1 MNVFDIFKSSP
12 TPEEGTEIS
21 DTPYYVVFSECVK
34 DSIFWTVGAFA
45 FTVIIVCLYRWR
57 KWHVESLEKIAAKA
71 LWMSGYENTPYR
83 FRKRD
88 KVMFYGRRMLRKMKS
103 LGDQA
108 YSGQGRKRKAVMKF
122 ARRILQM
129 QRDNMPMQLKVLE
142 PPAEFLE
149 ESHEGSL
156 GMPPDVLYMLQSIR
170 IFGHFEKPVFF
181 KLCKFTEVISLQAG
195 EFLFKIADT
204 DDSVYVVQTGSINVS
219 INNADGTTMSLK
231 IIHKGESVTSL
242 LSFIDVLAGSPSI
255 YKTVTAKAMEPTQ
268 VIRLPM
274 YAFKEV
280 FDESPDILV
289 RVVQVIMVR
298 LERVTFTALRNYL
311 GLHGELVYH
320 PPKAA
325 KKSEKVKSSP
335 GHRRTNSTYLE
346 EVMALYGHSGDRPDM
361 LADLATTECATGSC
375 GRKLSATK
383 MCDEK
388 SIHYVYALDCFVR
401 ELGLQDEDKH
411 LLEGAMEVR
420 EYQAG
425 ATLIREGDNSD
436 NVSLIFL
443 LSGNLQVYQF
453 RYTYANSGSIK
464 QENTEVH
471 VLSIHPGEFDGGL
484 AVITGEASLY
494 TIRAKHF
501 SRVALL
507 SRSTVYNVMR
517 ERPKTVLDI
526 ANSVVRKLSPLVR
539 QCDFALDWMFLESGR
554 AVFRQDEPSDSTYI
568 VLSGRVRSV
577 ATHANGKKEIV
588 GEYGKGDLVGLVE
601 MITDTTRNTTAMAV
615 RDSEL
620 AKLPQGLFNAIKLRH
635 PMVVTQLFGLLS
647 HRLLGSVQGRH
658 SLAIAPQPVEPNHIK
673 HKYST
678 VAIVPVNEDVPLS
691 AFTYEL
697 YHSLSAIGP
706 SLRLTS
712 DVVRKTLGANI
723 LDSANEYRLTSWLAQ
738 QEDRNQIALY
748 QCDNILS
755 PWTQRCWRQADVILI
770 VGVGD
775 HGPGVGSMER
785 EIDRL
790 MLRTQKELVILHP
803 DNTTAKP
810 TNTVQWLNMRS
821 WVMKHHHIQCRKRI
835 FTRRSQYRTNELY
848 SKVLQTEPNLH
859 SDFSRLARWLT
870 GNSVGL
876 VLGGGGARG
885 AAHVGML
892 KAIQEA
898 GIPIDMVGG
907 VSIGAL
913 MGALWCSEKNI
924 TTVTQK
930 AREWSKKMTQWGH
943 QLLDLTY
950 PITSMFSGRDFN
962 KTIRDTIGDIYIED
976 LWIPYFTLTTDI
988 TASCARVHTHGSLW
1002 RYIRSSMSL
1011 SGYMPP
1017 LCDPKDGHLLLDGGY
1032 VNNLPADV
1040 LRAQGASHIIAI
1052 DVGSQDETNLTDY
1065 GDYLSG
1071 WWLIYKKFNPFTSPV
1086 RVPNLPDIQSR
1097 LAYVSCVRQL
1107 EEVKSSDYCE
1117 YIRPPIDQYKTLAFG
1132 QFDHIKDVGYVHGKQ
1147 VFEEMAKSGRISLFN
1162 QWYPQESGVPKATPH
1177 SLNEYTFTDLA
1188 QIVCRVPETYTE
1200 HQYSSTDEDVY
1211 FDGYISEPSSLY
1223 PMGKPLK
1230 LKRTGGSLSLSENEM
1245 DSDDLE
1251 MPTLLQLSG
1260 KTKERLESQE
1270 FEKKKAT
1277 EEAPLPAPST
1287 SD

>member
-1 MNVFDIFKSSP
+1 MSLFSVFKSQTS
-12 TPEEGTEIS
+12 PEEGTEVS
-21 DTPYYVVFSECVK
+21 EAPYYVVFSECVK

-71 LWMSGYENTPYR
+71 LWMSGYENSGYR

-103 LGDQA
+103 LSDQA
-108 YSGQGRKRKAVMKF
+108 YSGQGRKRRAVMRF

-129 QRDNMPMQLKVLE
+129 QKDNMPMQLKVLE

-149 ESHEGSL
+149 ESREGSL

-181 KLCKFTEVISLQAG
+181 KLCKFTEVISLQTG
-195 EFLFKIADT
+195 EFLFKIGDT

-231 IIHKGESVTSL
+231 IIHKGETVTSL
-242 LSFIDVLAGSPSI
+242 LSFIDVLAGSSSV
-255 YKTVTAKAMEPTQ
+255 YKTVTARAMEPTQ

-280 FDESPDILV
+280 FDESPDLLV

-298 LERVTFTALRNYL
+298 LER
-311 GLHGELVYH
+311 
-320 PPKAA
+320 
-325 KKSEKVKSSP
+325 SSP
-335 GHRRTNSTYLE
+335 GHKRTNSTYLE
-346 EVMALYGHSGDRPDM
+346 EVMALYGYSGDRPDM

-375 GRKLSATK
+375 GRKVSSTK
-383 MCDEK
+383 MVDEK
-388 SIHYVYALDCFVR
+388 SIHYVYALDSFVR

-411 LLEGAMEVR
+411 LLEGSMEVR

-425 ATLIREGDNSD
+425 ATIIREGDNND

-443 LSGNLQVYQF
+443 LSGSLQVYQF
-453 RYTYANSGSIK
+453 RYTYSQNGTIK

-554 AVFRQDEPSDSTYI
+554 AVFRQDEQSDSTYI
-568 VLSGRVRSV
+568 VLSGRIRSV
-577 ATHANGKKEIV
+577 ATHSNGKKEIV

-601 MITDTTRNTTAMAV
+601 MITDTTRTTTAMAV

-658 SLAIAPQPVEPNHIK
+658 SRAMTSQTVEPNHIK

-697 YHSLSAIGP
+697 YHSLCAIGP
-706 SLRLTS
+706 TLRLTS

-738 QEDRNQIALY
+738 QEDRNMLALY
-748 QCDNILS
+748 QCDNIVS

-803 DNTTAKP
+803 DNSTTKP

-821 WVMKHHHIQCRKRI
+821 WVMKHHHIQCKKRM
-835 FTRRSQYRTNELY
+835 FTRKSQYR
-848 SKVLQTEPNLH
+848 
-859 SDFSRLARWLT
+859 
-870 GNSVGL
+870 
-876 VLGGGGARG
+876 
-885 AAHVGML
+885 
-892 KAIQEA
+892 I
-898 GIPIDMVGG
+898 
-907 VSIGAL
+907 
-913 MGALWCSEKNI
+913 
-924 TTVTQK
+924 
-930 AREWSKKMTQWGH
+930 
-943 QLLDLTY
+943 
-950 PITSMFSGRDFN
+950 
-962 KTIRDTIGDIYIED
+962 
-976 LWIPYFTLTTDI
+976 
-988 TASCARVHTHGSLW
+988 
-1002 RYIRSSMSL
+1002 
-1011 SGYMPP
+1011 
-1017 LCDPKDGHLLLDGGY
+1017 
-1032 VNNLPADV
+1032 
-1040 LRAQGASHIIAI
+1040 
-1052 DVGSQDETNLTDY
+1052 
-1065 GDYLSG
+1065 
-1071 WWLIYKKFNPFTSPV
+1071 
-1086 RVPNLPDIQSR
+1086 
-1097 LAYVSCVRQL
+1097 
-1107 EEVKSSDYCE
+1107 
-1117 YIRPPIDQYKTLAFG
+1117 
-1132 QFDHIKDVGYVHGKQ
+1132 
-1147 VFEEMAKSGRISLFN
+1147 
-1162 QWYPQESGVPKATPH
+1162 
-1177 SLNEYTFTDLA
+1177 
-1188 QIVCRVPETYTE
+1188 
-1200 HQYSSTDEDVY
+1200 
-1211 FDGYISEPSSLY
+1211 
-1223 PMGKPLK
+1223 
-1230 LKRTGGSLSLSENEM
+1230 
-1245 DSDDLE
+1245 
-1251 MPTLLQLSG
+1251 
-1260 KTKERLESQE
+1260 
-1270 FEKKKAT
+1270 
-1277 EEAPLPAPST
+1277 
-1287 SD
+1287 